1 MNAQLRICEHELEV
15 DQSNYE
21 SLLANARDTR
31 ALFKYYKSIKNP
43 QVLPPSVFWKHSRA
57 TSNLDKATLFNRFF
71 RSVFTT
77 PSSIFQPS
85 DTQIQISD
93 YDVSLSK
100 ITKVTSSLD
109 VSKSTGPDRLP
120 AALFRNCKALSKSIA
135 SLFKSIKHTSIFPS
149 DWKVGMVKPLHK
161 KDNKAK
167 VENYRPITLLSI
179 ISKVYEK
186 CIFDPLYEHVANLM
200 PTTQFGFQKKKST
213 ITQLLVYLGEIYS
226 NVDISEQV
234 VDAVYLDFSK
244 AFDKIDH
251 NILLSKLSKIGV
263 RGNMLKVLQ
272 SYLKN
277 RQQFVDIEGRA
288 SEYLWVS
295 SGVPQGS
302 ILGPLLFLIY
312 LIDLPNDLSSEVFSF
327 ADDSKLLS
335 LHKHNEPCDLQFDLD
350 RLWNWC
356 TSHQNS
362 FNIDKCCVMHFKTKN
377 CGPFYLGCN
386 ELKTSSCEKDLGVKV
401 SSSLKWSEHI
411 KFASA
416 KAIKVLF
423 LLKRSSAKQLQASTK
438 VISTS
443 RWFYLSYATGAQFG
457 ILQKRTSQ
465 NSKTFRRKLRTG
477 QQTIR
482 RIAILTNCLR

>member
-1 MNAQLRICEHELEV
+1 
-15 DQSNYE
+15 
-21 SLLANARDTR
+21 
-31 ALFKYYKSIKNP
+31 
-43 QVLPPSVFWKHSRA
+43 
-57 TSNLDKATLFNRFF
+57 
-71 RSVFTT
+71 
-77 PSSIFQPS
+77 
-85 DTQIQISD
+85 
-93 YDVSLSK
+93 
-100 ITKVTSSLD
+100 
-109 VSKSTGPDRLP
+109 
-120 AALFRNCKALSKSIA
+120 
-135 SLFKSIKHTSIFPS
+135 
-149 DWKVGMVKPLHK
+149 MVKPLHK
-161 KDNKAK
+161 KDNKAN
-167 VENYRPITLLSI
+167 VENYRPITLLSL

-186 CIFDPLYEHVANLM
+186 CIFDPLYEHVANLI

-288 SEYLWVS
+288 SEYLSVS

-312 LIDLPNDLSSEVFSF
+312 LIDLSNDLSSEVFSF
-327 ADDSKLLS
+327 ADDFKLLS

-356 TSHQNS
+356 TSHQMS

-438 VISTS
+438 VNLYKSMVLPIICYGSS
-443 RWFYLSYATGAQFG
+443 VWYS
-457 ILQKRTSQ
+457 
-465 NSKTFRRKLRTG
+465 SKTDLTKLENIQKKAANWATNYSENCY
-477 QQTIR
+477 TDKLSTLNLLPLSLYIELND
-482 RIAILTNCLR
+482 ILTLSKVINNRFDFNWHPFVNFSSRRNNLFDLPYVSKEQLKGNFWYRTQRLANLLNNRIDFLNSNGLKARLLKTYWCYFNDVYNSSSSCTWRVLCLCANCRQTNF